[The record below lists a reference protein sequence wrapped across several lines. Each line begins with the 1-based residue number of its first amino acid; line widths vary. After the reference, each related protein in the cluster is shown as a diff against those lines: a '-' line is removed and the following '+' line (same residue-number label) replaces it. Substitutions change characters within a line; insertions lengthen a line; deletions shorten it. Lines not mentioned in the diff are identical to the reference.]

1 MSMDVGQLAESHRRD
16 AERRL
21 AGYQRLGAAI
31 ERLAVTARSPDG
43 GVQVT
48 VRAGGTVSDVTLS
61 EAALCQGADRLG
73 RLVQATIRQAQG
85 SLVARLARRARAC
98 LGDRFDVVDVV
109 GVVHGTPPPAGQ
121 PQPGRPQ
128 RGRAGKEPAGAGE
141 PVRAPVAAGRAAGRP
156 AAGRAR

>member
-1 MSMDVGQLAESHRRD
+1 MSMDAGQLAESYRRD

-48 VRAGGTVSDVTLS
+48 VRAGGTVSDVALS
-61 EAALCQGADRLG
+61 EAALRQGAARLS
-73 RLVQATIRQAQG
+73 RLVQATIQQAQG
-85 SLVARLARRARAC
+85 GLAARLARRARAC

-109 GVVHGTPPPAGQ
+109 GVVHGTLPPAGQ
-121 PQPGRPQ
+121 PQ
-128 RGRAGKEPAGAGE
+128 RGRARKGPAGAG
-141 PVRAPVAAGRAAGRP
+141 APPAAAGRP
-156 AAGRAR
+156 AAGRAG